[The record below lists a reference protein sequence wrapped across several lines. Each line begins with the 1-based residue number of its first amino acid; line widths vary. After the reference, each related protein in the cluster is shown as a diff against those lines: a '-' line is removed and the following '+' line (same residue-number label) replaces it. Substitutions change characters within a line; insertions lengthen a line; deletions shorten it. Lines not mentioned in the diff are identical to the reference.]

1 MMLLS
6 SAFAH
11 FDLIGKS
18 EVANKNMGDVVTN
31 YIDCV
36 ELLLGRLG
44 CTSCDTAY
52 SSLVAEES
60 QAYVEEIVN
69 VWKSILIEL
78 NRYAHVPVT

>member
-69 VWKSILIEL
+69 VWKSILIKSIDM
-78 NRYAHVPVT
+78 HMFQ